1 MNALYAYDMTLP
13 QLALSSLAI
22 GLVIGVG
29 LSLLVVWAYRARARV
44 QEETSLAIPPGITD
58 VLHSMDDAAGVVD
71 TSGLVLAASDA
82 ASRFGIEVGS
92 TLDNPELRQLV
103 RGVRTAGGTA
113 TESMR
118 ITRGGLSLD
127 PRLVSARASAI
138 GTRLVLLI
146 IRDVTEQE
154 RLDQMRRDFV
164 ANTSHELKT
173 PVGAVSLLAEAIESA
188 ADDPAQVRIF
198 AARISAEAGRLGQ
211 LTGRIMSLSRLQAED
226 GLTKVGPVAIDEV
239 IAASIEAHVVQADS
253 AGVELARGGDRGVWV
268 RGDAQILIEA
278 VGNLIANAIV
288 YSPRG
293 SRVGVGV
300 RAEDGVVEI
309 AVSDQ
314 GIGIAEADRERIFE
328 RFYRADE
335 ARSRRT
341 GGTGLG
347 LSIVKHATQRH
358 GGEVR
363 LWSRPAEDPPS
374 RSDSSDRCPRSRR
387 HGQEEQE
394 EACAQS
400 GQGCGIRARSKRR
413 ESMTRIL
420 LVEDEPDLADPLA
433 YLLRREG
440 YEVEIAED
448 APARSRLS
456 GSGGADIV
464 LLDLMLPGMPGT
476 EVCRQIRSTSAVP
489 IIMLTAKDS
498 EVDIVV
504 GLELGADDYI
514 TKPYS
519 SRELLARMRAVLRRV
534 VQADSELDERVL
546 DGGRV
551 SLDIDRHTVSVAGEQ
566 INMPLKEFELLEV
579 LMRNSGRVLTR
590 GQLIDRVWGSDYF
603 GDTKTLDVHI
613 KRIRSR
619 IEENPSEPVMLVT
632 VRGLGYRFEG

>member
-1 MNALYAYDMTLP
+1 MTLP

-22 GLVIGVG
+22 GLAIGVG
-29 LSLLVVWAYRARARV
+29 LSLLVVWAYRARARAE
-44 QEETSLAIPPGITD
+44 EETSMVIPTGITD
-58 VLHSMDDAAGVVD
+58 VLRSMDDAACVVD
-71 TSGLVLAASDA
+71 VSGLVLATSKA
-82 ASRFGIEVGS
+82 ATRFGIEVGS

-103 RGVRTAGGTA
+103 RGVRSTGETA
-113 TESMR
+113 TASMR

-188 ADDPAQVRIF
+188 ADDPAQVRAF
-198 AARISAEAGRLGQ
+198 ASRISAEAGRLGQ

-226 GLTKVGPVAIDEV
+226 GLTEVAPVSIDEV
-239 IAASIEAHVVQADS
+239 VASSIEAHVVQADS

-300 RAEDGVVEI
+300 KADDDVVEI

-363 LWSRPAEDPPS
+363 LWSRPGRGS
-374 RSDSSDRCPRSRR
+374 TLTIRLPR
-387 HGQEEQE
+387 
-394 EACAQS
+394 
-400 GQGCGIRARSKRR
+400 I
-413 ESMTRIL
+413 
-420 LVEDEPDLADPLA
+420 
-433 YLLRREG
+433 
-440 YEVEIAED
+440 D
-448 APARSRLS
+448 APANAGQGKKSKKKRARKAAPAT
-456 GSGGADIV
+456 GATRV
-464 LLDLMLPGMPGT
+464 RNG
-476 EVCRQIRSTSAVP
+476 E
-489 IIMLTAKDS
+489 TA
-498 EVDIVV
+498 
-504 GLELGADDYI
+504 
-514 TKPYS
+514 
-519 SRELLARMRAVLRRV
+519 
-534 VQADSELDERVL
+534 
-546 DGGRV
+546 
-551 SLDIDRHTVSVAGEQ
+551 
-566 INMPLKEFELLEV
+566 
-579 LMRNSGRVLTR
+579 
-590 GQLIDRVWGSDYF
+590 
-603 GDTKTLDVHI
+603 
-613 KRIRSR
+613 
-619 IEENPSEPVMLVT
+619 
-632 VRGLGYRFEG
+632 

>member
-1 MNALYAYDMTLP
+1 MTLP

-22 GLVIGVG
+22 GLAIGVG
-29 LSLLVVWAYRARARV
+29 LSLLVVWAYRARARAE
-44 QEETSLAIPPGITD
+44 EETSMTIPPGITD
-58 VLHSMDDAAGVVD
+58 VLRSMDDAACVVD
-71 TSGLVLAASDA
+71 VSGLVLATSKA
-82 ASRFGIEVGS
+82 AARFGIEVGS

-103 RGVRTAGGTA
+103 RGVRSTGETA
-113 TESMR
+113 TASMR

-138 GTRLVLLI
+138 GARLVLLI

-188 ADDPAQVRIF
+188 ADDPAQVRAF
-198 AARISAEAGRLGQ
+198 ASRISAEAGRLGQ

-226 GLTKVGPVAIDEV
+226 GLTEVAPVSIDEV
-239 IAASIEAHVVQADS
+239 IASSIEAHVVQADS

-300 RAEDGVVEI
+300 KADDDVVEI

-363 LWSRPAEDPPS
+363 LWSRPGRGS
-374 RSDSSDRCPRSRR
+374 TFTIRLPR
-387 HGQEEQE
+387 
-394 EACAQS
+394 
-400 GQGCGIRARSKRR
+400 I
-413 ESMTRIL
+413 
-420 LVEDEPDLADPLA
+420 
-433 YLLRREG
+433 
-440 YEVEIAED
+440 D
-448 APARSRLS
+448 APANAGQGKKSKKKRARK
-456 GSGGADIV
+456 
-464 LLDLMLPGMPGT
+464 
-476 EVCRQIRSTSAVP
+476 AVP
-489 IIMLTAKDS
+489 ATGATRVRNGETA
-498 EVDIVV
+498 
-504 GLELGADDYI
+504 
-514 TKPYS
+514 
-519 SRELLARMRAVLRRV
+519 
-534 VQADSELDERVL
+534 
-546 DGGRV
+546 
-551 SLDIDRHTVSVAGEQ
+551 
-566 INMPLKEFELLEV
+566 
-579 LMRNSGRVLTR
+579 
-590 GQLIDRVWGSDYF
+590 
-603 GDTKTLDVHI
+603 
-613 KRIRSR
+613 
-619 IEENPSEPVMLVT
+619 
-632 VRGLGYRFEG
+632 

>member
-1 MNALYAYDMTLP
+1 MNALYAGVMTLP

-22 GLVIGVG
+22 GLAIGVG
-29 LSLLVVWAYRARARV
+29 LSLLVVWAYRARARAE
-44 QEETSLAIPPGITD
+44 EETSMTIPPGITD
-58 VLHSMDDAAGVVD
+58 VLRSMDDAACVVD
-71 TSGLVLAASDA
+71 VSGLVLATSKA
-82 ASRFGIEVGS
+82 AARFGIEVGS
-92 TLDNPELRQLV
+92 TLENPELRQLV
-103 RGVRTAGGTA
+103 RGVRSTGETA
-113 TESMR
+113 TESLR

-188 ADDPAQVRIF
+188 ADDPAQVRAF
-198 AARISAEAGRLGQ
+198 ASRISAEAGRLGQ

-226 GLTKVGPVAIDEV
+226 GLTEVAPVSIDEV
-239 IAASIEAHVVQADS
+239 IASSIEAHVVQADS

-300 RAEDGVVEI
+300 KADDDVVEI

-363 LWSRPAEDPPS
+363 LWSRPGRGS
-374 RSDSSDRCPRSRR
+374 TFTIRLPR
-387 HGQEEQE
+387 
-394 EACAQS
+394 
-400 GQGCGIRARSKRR
+400 I
-413 ESMTRIL
+413 
-420 LVEDEPDLADPLA
+420 
-433 YLLRREG
+433 
-440 YEVEIAED
+440 D
-448 APARSRLS
+448 APANAGQGKKSKKKRARK
-456 GSGGADIV
+456 
-464 LLDLMLPGMPGT
+464 
-476 EVCRQIRSTSAVP
+476 AVP
-489 IIMLTAKDS
+489 ATGATRVRNGETA
-498 EVDIVV
+498 
-504 GLELGADDYI
+504 
-514 TKPYS
+514 
-519 SRELLARMRAVLRRV
+519 
-534 VQADSELDERVL
+534 
-546 DGGRV
+546 
-551 SLDIDRHTVSVAGEQ
+551 
-566 INMPLKEFELLEV
+566 
-579 LMRNSGRVLTR
+579 
-590 GQLIDRVWGSDYF
+590 
-603 GDTKTLDVHI
+603 
-613 KRIRSR
+613 
-619 IEENPSEPVMLVT
+619 
-632 VRGLGYRFEG
+632 

>member
-1 MNALYAYDMTLP
+1 MNALYAGTMTLP

-22 GLVIGVG
+22 GLAIGVG
-29 LSLLVVWAYRARARV
+29 LSLLVAWAYRARARAE
-44 QEETSLAIPPGITD
+44 EETSMAIPQGITD
-58 VLHSMDDAAGVVD
+58 VLGSMDDAACVVD
-71 TSGLVLAASDA
+71 VSGLVLATSQA
-82 ASRFGIEVGS
+82 ATRFGIETGS
-92 TLDNPELRQLV
+92 ILDNPELRQLV
-103 RGVRTAGGTA
+103 RGVRATGETA

-138 GTRLVLLI
+138 GARLVLLI
-146 IRDVTEQE
+146 VRDVTEQE

-188 ADDPAQVRIF
+188 ADDPAQVRVF
-198 AARISAEAGRLGQ
+198 ASRISAEASRLGQ

-226 GLTKVGPVAIDEV
+226 GLTEVTPVSIDEV

-300 RAEDGVVEI
+300 KADGEVVEI

-363 LWSRPAEDPPS
+363 VWSRPGRGS
-374 RSDSSDRCPRSRR
+374 TFT
-387 HGQEEQE
+387 
-394 EACAQS
+394 
-400 GQGCGIRARSKRR
+400 IRLPQ
-413 ESMTRIL
+413 I
-420 LVEDEPDLADPLA
+420 
-433 YLLRREG
+433 
-440 YEVEIAED
+440 D
-448 APARSRLS
+448 APAN
-456 GSGGADIV
+456 ADAGRKSKKKRARKAAG
-464 LLDLMLPGMPGT
+464 PAGT
-476 EVCRQIRSTSAVP
+476 RVRNGESA
-489 IIMLTAKDS
+489 
-498 EVDIVV
+498 
-504 GLELGADDYI
+504 
-514 TKPYS
+514 
-519 SRELLARMRAVLRRV
+519 
-534 VQADSELDERVL
+534 
-546 DGGRV
+546 
-551 SLDIDRHTVSVAGEQ
+551 
-566 INMPLKEFELLEV
+566 
-579 LMRNSGRVLTR
+579 
-590 GQLIDRVWGSDYF
+590 
-603 GDTKTLDVHI
+603 
-613 KRIRSR
+613 
-619 IEENPSEPVMLVT
+619 
-632 VRGLGYRFEG
+632 